1 MPVDPFAVT
10 AKVTSILEHLG
21 ISYLLTGSLAAT
33 FHGNVRMTRDADLV
47 AQMRAKN
54 VQPFMD
60 ALGKEFYLD
69 KEMILDA
76 ISRHSSFN
84 LVHRESMFKV
94 DIFIPGMRPYLME
107 QFARAQ
113 KQQISV
119 DRPTK
124 ISMATAEDTLLSKL
138 EWYRL
143 GGEVSDIQWNDVLGI
158 IKIQQE
164 RLDKTYL
171 QHWAKEIKVSDLLV
185 KAFQEA

>member
-21 ISYLLTGSLAAT
+21 VTYLLTGSLAAT

-47 AQMRAKN
+47 AQMRTEH
-54 VQPFMD
+54 VEPFMD
-60 ALGKEFYLD
+60 ALVKEFYLD
-69 KEMILDA
+69 KDMILDA
-76 ISRHSSFN
+76 ISRHSCFN
-84 LVHRESMFKV
+84 LIHRESMFKV
-94 DIFIPGMRPYLME
+94 DIFVPGMRPYLME
-107 QFARAQ
+107 QFSRAQ

-119 DRPTK
+119 DRPSK
-124 ISMATAEDTLLSKL
+124 ICLATAEDTLLSKL
-138 EWYRL
+138 EWYRM
-143 GGEVSDIQWNDVLGI
+143 GGEVSDVQWNDVLGI

-171 QHWAKEIKVSDLLV
+171 WHWAKELKVSDLLA